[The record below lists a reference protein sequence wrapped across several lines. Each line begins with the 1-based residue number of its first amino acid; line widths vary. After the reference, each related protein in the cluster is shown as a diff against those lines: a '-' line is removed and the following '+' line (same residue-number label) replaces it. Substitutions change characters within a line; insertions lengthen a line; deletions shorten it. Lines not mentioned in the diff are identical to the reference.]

1 MNKLLLWFKIFSS
14 ILCLSIM
21 VSCKTTSKINPTTK
35 ETSNELPI
43 IYCNDKID
51 LIPSDEY
58 DVRNLKSL
66 NNLSFS
72 SNYSILYPSA
82 IDTLVKNKYRYQI
95 ADISDSIVKE
105 YFPLIEINR
114 NNILEKDY
122 NHIASNTIYIHRKD
136 ILNKEKYIKKVL
148 TSTEK
153 SKQLL
158 IVTKLQSNNWGTIHF
173 YVLNNVNKQQLLY
186 YDSYGFQCDVRDLES
201 YEKILNYGLIKLIES
216 TENK

>member
-1 MNKLLLWFKIFSS
+1 MNNAEKFFKILFS
-14 ILCLSIM
+14 ILFFSILLG
-21 VSCKTTSKINPTTK
+21 CKTSSKTTENNK
-35 ETSNELPI
+35 ELPI

-58 DVRNLKSL
+58 DVRILKSL
-66 NNLSFS
+66 DNLSFS
-72 SNYSILYPSA
+72 SNYSILYPSS

-95 ADISDSIVKE
+95 ANISDSIVKE
-105 YFPLIEINR
+105 YFPSIEINR

-122 NHIASNTIYIHRKD
+122 NYIARNTLYIHRKD

-148 TSTEK
+148 TPTEK
-153 SKQLL
+153 DKQLL

-173 YVLNNVNKQQLLY
+173 YILNNVNKQQLLY

-201 YEKILNYGLIKLIES
+201 YQKILNYGLIKLIES
-216 TENK
+216 TENR